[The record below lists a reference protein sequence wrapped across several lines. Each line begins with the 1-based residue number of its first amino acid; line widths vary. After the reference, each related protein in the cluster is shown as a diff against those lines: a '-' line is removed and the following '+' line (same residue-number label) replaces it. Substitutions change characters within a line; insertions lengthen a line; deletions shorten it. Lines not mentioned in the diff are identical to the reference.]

1 MSHTDPPTG
10 PALRRPDPGL
20 LDAIQS
26 ALPNPLVVL
35 DERGRV
41 LLWNPAAEQLFGVL
55 ASTAIGQALGALAL
69 PEAARWVPTVA
80 EAEESAALRRSGAL
94 EITDRSGAARCVEF
108 SATPLSLSGGGAVG
122 TLVVAD
128 DVTEVHGQAV
138 RRDRFFSAMSHDL
151 RTPITAVL
159 GYSELLLD
167 GIAGEM
173 VPAQREMVERIFQVA
188 GHLSQLLNDT
198 LDLARLDAGRMEFH
212 REPVGLRRLVDDAV
226 VTVEPQAQAKGI
238 ELRMEVESN
247 ELLHTDAMRVQQ
259 ILVNLLANAVK
270 FTPEGEALVRA
281 GCDEESA
288 WVTVSDTGPGLPEG
302 SEEAVFEEFTQ
313 MASGRGAKKEPGSG
327 LGLTISR
334 RLARALG
341 GDLTARSNP
350 GAGAS
355 FTLRLP
361 RQGR

>member
-10 PALRRPDPGL
+10 HALRRSDPGL
-20 LDAIQS
+20 LEAVHR

-35 DERGRV
+35 DDQGV
-41 LLWNPAAEQLFGVL
+41 VVLWNPAAERLLGLGASEATGRKL
-55 ASTAIGQALGALAL
+55 ASLAL
-69 PEAARWVPTVA
+69 PAAAMWLPLV
-80 EAEESAALRRSGAL
+80 EGAAASGELRRSATL
-94 EITDRSGAARCVEF
+94 EITDRTGATCCVEF
-108 SATPLSLSGGGAVG
+108 SAMPLPLSSSAAG
-122 TLVVAD
+122 TLIVAA
-128 DVTEVHGQAV
+128 DVTEMHEQAV

-167 GIAGEM
+167 GVVGEM
-173 VPAQREMVERIFQVA
+173 APAQREMIDRIFQVA
-188 GHLSQLLNDT
+188 GHLAQLLNDT

-212 REPVGLRRLVDDAV
+212 HEPVALRRLVGDAV
-226 VTVEPQAQAKGI
+226 VAVEPQAKAKGI
-238 ELRMEVESN
+238 ALRVEAEGD

-281 GCDEESA
+281 GCDETSA

-313 MASGRGAKKEPGSG
+313 LASGRGAKKEPGSG
-327 LGLTISR
+327 LGLTVSR

-341 GDLTARSNP
+341 GELSARSNP
-350 GAGAS
+350 GSGAS

-361 RQGR
+361 RRVG